1 MKWITKESSISP
13 IVIGIVLLVSAGIL
27 STSSHVLASDFNS
40 VGDIG
45 CSKAAISNLKN
56 LANKP
61 ISFFGLGD
69 YSYKCSASTIKPLWD
84 QINSK
89 KLISGNHECEKSGQN
104 ALGFTGCKKGYFAVT
119 RGSDTGVIGLNPYT
133 SYKKGSA
140 QYNLVTAASNS
151 YKNNS
156 AINWIVYL
164 IHNDFYPVGCSGSHC
179 HGVDKAAFNA
189 IYEPIIK
196 ATGKGFIIQAHTHLT
211 AFGVPKGIPSAI
223 CGGGGE
229 DGTKLGSSNG
239 YTYGTATVG
248 YCNFHFGQDNATVKL
263 IGTNNQI
270 IHQHNYTKN

>member
-1 MKWITKESSISP
+1 MKIAIIW
-13 IVIGIVLLVSAGIL
+13 VIVLVSIG
-27 STSSHVLASDFNS
+27 VLIVPHSFAQAADFNA

-45 CSKAAISNLKN
+45 CKSSAISNLKN
-56 LANKP
+56 LAGKT

-69 YSYKCSASTIKPLWD
+69 YSYKCSAGTIKPLYD

-89 KLISGNHECEKSGQN
+89 KLIAGNHECEKSGQN

-133 SYKKGSA
+133 SYKKGSS
-140 QYNLVTAASNS
+140 QYNLVTTASNS
-151 YKNNS
+151 YANS
-156 AINWIVYL
+156 TAINWIVYL
-164 IHNDFYPVGCSGSHC
+164 IHNDFYPVGCSGDHC
-179 HGVDKAAFNA
+179 HAVDKAAFNK

-196 ATGKGFIIQAHTHLT
+196 ATGKGFVLQAHTHLT
-211 AFGVPKGIPSAI
+211 AFGTPKGIPSAI

-239 YTYGTATVG
+239 YTYGTAIPG

-270 IHQHNYTKN
+270 VHEHNYKK

>member
-1 MKWITKESSISP
+1 LKLILAWT
-13 IVIGIVLLVSAGIL
+13 VIL
-27 STSSHVLASDFNS
+27 VLAITIITTNYVRALDFNTMGD
-40 VGDIG
+40 VG
-45 CSKAAISNLKN
+45 CRTAAIANLMN

-89 KLISGNHECEKSGQN
+89 KLIAGNHECEKKGQN
-104 ALGFTGCKKGYFAVT
+104 ALGFKDCKKGYFAVI
-119 RGSDTGVIGLNPYT
+119 RGGDTGIIGLNPYT
-133 SYKKGSA
+133 SYKKGSS

-151 YKNNS
+151 YSNNTK
-156 AINWIVYL
+156 IYWIVYL
-164 IHNDFYPVGCSGSHC
+164 VHNDFYPVGCSGLHC
-179 HGVDKAAFNA
+179 HGVDKAAFNK

-211 AFGVPKGIPSAI
+211 ALGTPKGIPSAI

-239 YTYGTATVG
+239 YDYGTATPG
-248 YCNFHFGQDNATVKL
+248 YCNFHFGQNDATVKL

-270 IHQHNYTKN
+270 IHEHTYNKNKK